1 MEDIKGLYDAEYAQK
16 VINSESAF
24 PGGLLGPHLTDRGY
38 TVTVYNPLAESVA
51 VIDKRNNQ
59 KFEAQKLDD
68 AGLFIAY
75 LGCDTS
81 TPYLIEITPYE
92 GEPYQTED
100 CYRFPVQTS
109 SQDAYFFGSGTL
121 YAVSDIMGA
130 HLKTVD
136 GVDGTLFTVWAPNA
150 MRVSVVGS
158 FNNWDG
164 RIHQMNK
171 AYNVGIFELFIPGVT
186 EGDLYKYEIKTQ
198 WGSLMMKTDPFG
210 NYQQKRP
217 DTASIVTDINK
228 YQWTDQEW
236 MEKRKVTNIDTQ
248 PVAIYE
254 MHPGSW
260 KRPSP
265 LIQDRGRKR
274 R

>member
-1 MEDIKGLYDAEYAQK
+1 MAT
-16 VINSESAF
+16 N
-24 PGGLLGPHLTDRGY
+24 
-38 TVTVYNPLAESVA
+38 
-51 VIDKRNNQ
+51 IDKLSELELFLSGESTHAY
-59 KFEAQKLDD
+59 KF
-68 AGLFIAY
+68 
-75 LGCDTS
+75 LGSHFMKIGD
-81 TPYLIEITPYE
+81 
-92 GEPYQTED
+92 
-100 CYRFPVQTS
+100 R
-109 SQDAYFFGSGTL
+109 SG
-121 YAVSDIMGA
+121 V
-130 HLKTVD
+130 V
-136 GVDGTLFTVWAPNA
+136 FRVWAPNA

-171 AYNVGIFELFIPGVT
+171 AHNVGIFELFIPGVT

-260 KRPSP
+260 KRKGEYREEFLTYRELAPMLAEYLNDMGYTHVELTLETGRTHQIRVHMAYIGHPVAGDPVYSGKKYLTKLNGQCLHAYYISFTHPRTNEILAFSAP
-265 LIQDRGRKR
+265 LPEYFTDFLKSIQ
-274 R
+274 

>member
-92 GEPYQTED
+92 GEP
-100 CYRFPVQTS
+100 
-109 SQDAYFFGSGTL
+109 
-121 YAVSDIMGA
+121 
-130 HLKTVD
+130 
-136 GVDGTLFTVWAPNA
+136 
-150 MRVSVVGS
+150 
-158 FNNWDG
+158 
-164 RIHQMNK
+164 
-171 AYNVGIFELFIPGVT
+171 
-186 EGDLYKYEIKTQ
+186 
-198 WGSLMMKTDPFG
+198 
-210 NYQQKRP
+210 
-217 DTASIVTDINK
+217 
-228 YQWTDQEW
+228 
-236 MEKRKVTNIDTQ
+236 
-248 PVAIYE
+248 
-254 MHPGSW
+254 
-260 KRPSP
+260 
-265 LIQDRGRKR
+265 
-274 R
+274 